1 MSSSRAVI
9 PLPVFGW
16 HLSRLFAYYCGYNLN
31 EGFTMLPSIRQ
42 TNLIIFLGC
51 VGLMLIAAY
60 MEHVMGL
67 EPCPLCITQRAFVIL
82 VGLIA
87 LIAFL
92 HNPARIGQR
101 VYGILGILAA
111 VIGGSFSSRQL
122 WLQSLPED
130 QVPACGPGLSYM
142 FDVYPFLEALE
153 VLLRGDGNCAKVDW
167 SLFGISI
174 AGWTLVAFIG
184 LAAINLFQTW

>member
-1 MSSSRAVI
+1 
-9 PLPVFGW
+9 
-16 HLSRLFAYYCGYNLN
+16 
-31 EGFTMLPSIRQ
+31 MLPSIRQ

-130 QVPACGPGLSYM
+130 QVPACGTSIDYM
-142 FDVYPFLEALE
+142 LE
-153 VLLRGDGNCAKVDW
+153 VFPLMEVLAMAVRGTGDCAKVVW
-167 SLFGISI
+167 TFLGLSI
-174 AGWTLVAFIG
+174 PGWTAIFFAIIILAG
-184 LAAINLFQTW
+184 LAVLSGIVRSPGRH